1 MLAPIEM
8 KSQQASTAGP
18 VADPRTSPSC
28 TLADLGSG
36 ERAIVREVLG
46 GDALAR
52 RLVDHGLWPGIEVLR
67 VRHALGGD
75 PILFVL
81 HGYRLALR
89 ADEARRV
96 QVERGGAA

>member
-1 MLAPIEM
+1 M
-8 KSQQASTAGP
+8 
-18 VADPRTSPSC
+18 
-28 TLADLGSG
+28 
-36 ERAIVREVLG
+36 LG

-52 RLVDHGLWPGIEVLR
+52 RLDDQGLWPGVEVER

-89 ADEARRV
+89 RDEAVRV
-96 QVERGGAA
+96 RVAAGGAA